1 MKHLFKLSLL
11 LLALMLPAS
20 ANAYDFEVDGIYYKI
35 NGSVV
40 NVTYKQYVSS
50 QYQSDYSGNVT
61 IPSAVTYGGT
71 TYSVT
76 AIGHH
81 AFMDCDGL
89 TSVTIPNSVTSIGNS
104 AFYRCHGLTNITIP
118 NSVISIGDCAFR
130 FCSNLTNISIPNSVT
145 FIGDEAFYSCDG
157 LTSVTISNSVTS
169 IGDYAFYW
177 CKGLTDV
184 TIPNSVISIGDCAF
198 RYCSNLTNISIPNSV
213 SYIGIEAFEG
223 TAWYNYQ
230 PNGLVYAGLVA
241 YKYKGTMPSGTS
253 IIIKD
258 GTLGIASQAFYD
270 CSNLTNISIPNSVS
284 YIGADAFEGTAWYN
298 YQPNGLVYAGLVAY
312 KYKGTMP
319 SGTSIIIKDGT
330 LGIADW
336 AFDDC
341 RPASIDIPNSVIS
354 IGRYAFSNCYGLTN
368 ITIPNSV
375 SFIGRHAFYSCG
387 SLTSIDIP
395 NSVTFIGQEAFYA
408 CSLLNDVYSNI
419 SDPSA
424 VTMGSY
430 VFYRINN
437 YEARTLHVPEGSVAA
452 YQADT
457 RWSDFFGS
465 IVEMD
470 PDAVLAESIKLNV
483 TTAGLNEGATL
494 QLTATV
500 LPEDCNNKTVLWSS
514 NNPNVATVDSNGLV
528 TTHSV
533 GTATITAMTTDGSNL
548 STTCTVTL
556 LPVSVKGDVNGDNN
570 IGIKDVSSLIDYL
583 LTGSWN

>member
-213 SYIGIEAFEG
+213 SYIGIE
-223 TAWYNYQ
+223 
-230 PNGLVYAGLVA
+230 
-241 YKYKGTMPSGTS
+241 
-253 IIIKD
+253 
-258 GTLGIASQAFYD
+258 
-270 CSNLTNISIPNSVS
+270 
-284 YIGADAFEGTAWYN
+284 AFEGTAWYN